1 MSRIP
6 KDKLEGLEKE
16 PMIRNGN
23 GTPPFPQ
30 QQPQVEVVGKLT
42 DGERAIIMA
51 KTVELEEARRKQT
64 QFQRE
69 LTLLAADM
77 IHKGDEFEAKI
88 KELSEKYKLK
98 KGVRELNLKTGEI
111 VAIPGAKMEE

>member
-16 PMIRNGN
+16 PMIRNGPGPN
-23 GTPPFPQ
+23 GTPPQ
-30 QQPQVEVVGKLT
+30 SQAEVVGKLT

-64 QFQRE
+64 QFQRD

-77 IHKGDEFEAKI
+77 IHKGDEFESKI